1 MRNLLTGAQ
10 LLAAR
15 APGRT
20 GPAAGFRVAV
30 DGAAATDPATL
41 PDYVQFALAQ
51 WRLLHDIPF
60 VYLVPDAELLPG
72 ESLRF
77 FDLDGDWLDALAAG
91 ALQVGA
97 VTAVDQARVSPA
109 ETPKLTASA
118 DRYRPMVR
126 DVRRGRATLGADPPA
141 AEASAPDQVVTGFL
155 LRSALAANWPGLS
168 VRAFTTVDVP
178 SGADPAQ
185 WEHDHPETVVPLLR
199 LERLAPSVLLALF
212 DGVPALVWFEE
223 PHHGVQLGAQAAGD
237 GYRVPLRG
245 PTGDPLGVPDVP
257 VPMRAGSIPGVV
269 DVDAL
274 AAALDHAAP
283 LAAPRGS
290 AGLALC
296 LLQPPARQRFAA
308 TSS

>member
-20 GPAAGFRVAV
+20 RPAAGFRIAV
-30 DGAAATDPATL
+30 DDVAATDPATL

-77 FDLDGDWLDALAAG
+77 FDLDGGWLDALAAG

-97 VTAVDQARVSPA
+97 TTAVDQARVSPA
-109 ETPKLTASA
+109 ETTRLTASA

-126 DVRRGRATLGADPPA
+126 DVRRGRATLGGNPPA
-141 AEASAPDQVVTGFL
+141 DRAADDQVVTGFL
-155 LRSALAANWPGLS
+155 LRSALVANWPGLS

-178 SGADPAQ
+178 SGTDPAQ
-185 WEHDHPETVVPLLR
+185 WERDHPETVVPLLR

-212 DGVPALVWFEE
+212 DGVPALVWLEE
-223 PHHGVQLGAQAAGD
+223 PHHGVQLGAQAVAD

-283 LAAPRGS
+283 LGTPRGS

-308 TSS
+308 TTS

>member
-15 APGRT
+15 TPGQTR
-20 GPAAGFRVAV
+20 PALGFRAEAQ
-30 DGAAATDPATL
+30 DSTDL
-41 PDYVQFALAQ
+41 PEYVQFALAQ

-60 VYLVPDAELLPG
+60 VYLVPDAQLLPG
-72 ESLRF
+72 ESIRF
-77 FDLDGDWLDALAAG
+77 FDLDGEWLDALATG

-97 VTAVDQARVSPA
+97 TTAVDQARVSPA
-109 ETPKLTASA
+109 ETPALIASA
-118 DRYRPMVR
+118 SRYLPMVR
-126 DVRRGRATLGADPPA
+126 DVRRGRATLGGDIPVADLA
-141 AEASAPDQVVTGFL
+141 GDDQLVTGFL
-155 LRSALAANWPGLS
+155 LRSALVANWPGLS
-168 VRAFTTVDVP
+168 VRAFTTADVP
-178 SGADPAQ
+178 SGTDPAQ
-185 WEHDHPETVVPLLR
+185 WERDHPETVVPLLR

-223 PHHGVQLGAQAAGD
+223 PHHGVQLGAQVVGD
-237 GYRVPLRG
+237 GYQVPLRG
-245 PTGDPLGVPDVP
+245 PTGDPLHVPNVAVP
-257 VPMRAGSIPGVV
+257 LRTGPVPGVV
-269 DVDAL
+269 DVEAL

-283 LAAPRGS
+283 LGTPRGS

>member
-15 APGRT
+15 TPGRT
-20 GPAAGFRVAV
+20 RPATGFRVAV

-41 PDYVQFALAQ
+41 PDYVRFALAQ

-60 VYLVPDAELLPG
+60 VYLVPDADLLPG

-77 FDLDGDWLDALAAG
+77 FDLDGGWLDALAAG

-97 VTAVDQARVSPA
+97 TTAVDQERVSPA
-109 ETPKLTASA
+109 GTPALIASA
-118 DRYRPMVR
+118 DRYLPMVR
-126 DVRRGRATLGADPPA
+126 DVRRGRATLAGDPPA
-141 AEASAPDQVVTGFL
+141 AADDQVVTGFL
-155 LRSALAANWPGLS
+155 LRSALVANWPGLS

-269 DVDAL
+269 DVGAL
-274 AAALDHAAP
+274 TAALDHAAP
-283 LAAPRGS
+283 LGTPRGS

-308 TSS
+308 TTS